1 MKESAL
7 PQSGTRSNPVKV
19 MIVDDSAFM
28 RFAIAQ
34 QLNEHPEITVIG
46 TASNGKEA
54 LKLIPKLQPDV
65 ITLDVEMPHMDGL
78 TTLRHIMSDFP
89 RPVIMFSSLTKEG
102 AAETIQALM
111 LGAVDFI
118 PKPANRTDISA
129 VMSDMTRK
137 IVQAA
142 KAKVKFVR
150 LQPAIPVAAA
160 RNNQPSKK
168 LGVYH
173 KTAPV
178 VLIGSS
184 TGGPGALS
192 EVVPALPADFPSP
205 VLIVQHMPSGFTH
218 SLSERLNSISQ
229 LHVKEAEPG
238 DSLMVGQVVLA
249 PGGFHMTIDEN
260 EKIALNQKPTVHGVR
275 PAVDVTLTS
284 LIQRFGKNIIAVIM
298 TGMGSDGTHGTSL
311 LHSDGGYVIAE
322 HESTC
327 VVWGMPR
334 SVVEA
339 NAADAVLPRPQIAS
353 AIEEAVHTLTGR
365 GDLSRSSNTL
375 SPLR

>member
-1 MKESAL
+1 MAEGMVA
-7 PQSGTRSNPVKV
+7 QSGMKPSSLVKV

-28 RFAIAQ
+28 RFTLAQ
-34 QLNEHPEITVIG
+34 QLGEHAEIMVVG
-46 TASNGKEA
+46 TASNGREA
-54 LKLIPKLQPDV
+54 LKLIPKLEPDV

-78 TTLRHIMSDFP
+78 TTLRHIMTEFP

-118 PKPANRTDISA
+118 AKPSNRVDTRA
-129 VMSDMTRK
+129 VMGEMTTK
-137 IVQAA
+137 IMHASR
-142 KAKVKFVR
+142 AKVKCVSTHSLIR
-150 LQPAIPVAAA
+150 HTVTPTELPA
-160 RNNQPSKK
+160 KK
-168 LGVYH
+168 LHGYQ
-173 KTAPV
+173 KNTPV

-192 EVVPALPADFPSP
+192 EIVPSLPANFPSP
-205 VLIVQHMPSGFTH
+205 VLIVQHMPAGFTH

-229 LHVKEAEPG
+229 LNVKEAEPG
-238 DSLMVGQVVLA
+238 DALMVGRVLLA

-260 EKIALNQKPTVHGVR
+260 EEIAINQKPAVHGVR

-284 LIQRFGKNIIAVIM
+284 LIQRFGKNIVAVIL
-298 TGMGSDGTHGTSL
+298 TGMGSDGTHGASL

-327 VVWGMPR
+327 IVWGMPR

-339 NAADAVLPRPQIAS
+339 GAANAVLPRPQIVGAM
-353 AIEEAVHTLTGR
+353 EEAIRRLK
-365 GDLSRSSNTL
+365 SN
-375 SPLR
+375 

>member
-1 MKESAL
+1 MAEGMLA
-7 PQSGTRSNPVKV
+7 QSGSKPLNLVKV

-28 RFAIAQ
+28 RFTLAQ
-34 QLNEHPEITVIG
+34 QLGEHAEIMVVG
-46 TASNGKEA
+46 TASNGREA
-54 LKLIPKLQPDV
+54 LKLIPKLEPDV
-65 ITLDVEMPHMDGL
+65 VTLDVEMPHMDGL
-78 TTLRHIMSDFP
+78 TTLRHIMADFP

-118 PKPANRTDISA
+118 SKPPNRVDTRA
-129 VMSDMTRK
+129 VMNEMTTK
-137 IVQAA
+137 IIHASR
-142 KAKVKFVR
+142 AKVKCVSAQSLIR
-150 LQPAIPVAAA
+150 HTASSTGLPA
-160 RNNQPSKK
+160 KK
-168 LGVYH
+168 LYAYQ
-173 KTAPV
+173 KNTPV
-178 VLIGSS
+178 ILIGSS

-192 EVVPALPADFPSP
+192 EIVPSLPANFPSP
-205 VLIVQHMPSGFTH
+205 VLIVQHMPAGFTH

-229 LHVKEAEPG
+229 LNVKEAEPG
-238 DSLMVGQVVLA
+238 DSLMVGRVLLA

-260 EKIALNQKPTVHGVR
+260 EQIALNQKPTVHGVR

-284 LIQRFGKNIIAVIM
+284 LIQRYGKNIIAVIL
-298 TGMGSDGTHGTSL
+298 TGMGSDGTHGAAL

-339 NAADAVLPRPQIAS
+339 GAANAVLPRPQIVS
-353 AIEEAVHTLTGR
+353 ALEEAARRLKSH
-365 GDLSRSSNTL
+365 
-375 SPLR
+375 